1 MSTDHSVA
9 CYNGIVLTGSE
20 NYATWE
26 PSISESLVLRG
37 LTIAEPVVLGETPTP
52 EEKTEYRRQRQAF
65 ALIMQ
70 SLSPEVLVFLPA
82 NISSFTTASSHA
94 LWEHLKSHYS
104 VILVARLAQLFQQM
118 WAPLVIEG
126 EDPNR
131 RMAEIRVA
139 HAQINAGGEKLSDRM
154 LAHAMLLALPSSY
167 TTVKQILY
175 LEESFTSTVV
185 EAAIQAEWTRRTA
198 EGNAVGIK
206 MQGRAAQPFTDHP
219 HTTPTNALCVEI
231 VLRKGYRG
239 RCKLTKVA
247 MATPPAESEGGF
259 ASNTT
264 TSIPLVTVAL
274 LLIRCIAS
282 HGQQG
287 SQQPPAE
294 QLYPLDIMA
303 LKGLILDRVL
313 YALDL

>member
-9 CYNGIVLTGSE
+9 CYDGIVLTGSE
-20 NYATWE
+20 NYAAWE

-37 LTIAEPVVLGETPTP
+37 LTIAEPVVLGETPTA
-52 EEKTEYRRQRQAF
+52 EEKSEYRRQRQAF

-82 NISSFTTASSHA
+82 NISSFTTASSHD
-94 LWEHLKSHYS
+94 LWEHLTSHYS
-104 VILVARLAQLFQQM
+104 VIPVARLAQLLQQM
-118 WAPLVIEG
+118 WAPLVTEG

-139 HAQINAGGEKLSDRM
+139 HAQINASGEKVSDSV

-167 TTVKQILY
+167 TTVKHILY

-206 MQGRAAQPFTDHP
+206 MQGRAAQ
-219 HTTPTNALCVEI
+219 
-231 VLRKGYRG
+231 RG
-239 RCKLTKVA
+239 RK
-247 MATPPAESEGGF
+247 PPSREWTEKWCSIHR
-259 ASNTT
+259 SPTHNTNEC
-264 TSIPLVTVAL
+264 SL
-274 LLIRCIAS
+274 RRNR
-282 HGQQG
+282 
-287 SQQPPAE
+287 PPKR
-294 QLYPLDIMA
+294 L
-303 LKGLILDRVL
+303 
-313 YALDL
+313 